1 MHCAQCGRL
10 LPSANA
16 ICAECDRELSAP
28 SRNALNASGDQ
39 DCYTC
44 PQCQQHFDQ
53 CITALYPPNA
63 PWYRPQVTLPA
74 CPHCKTA
81 ITWLKLPRP
90 SIAELRWHGL
100 SFLAAIWPT
109 ALLFFY
115 GKQLANAYLMLAL
128 TFCLYFFILAQGRKM
143 QMATALFDDG
153 PGQWVLLREAKA
165 LQRQLFGLPV
175 LWLILI
181 WLAIYAVLLA
191 LLPLTVMVYLAAMLA
206 AFSAFAAVMAW
217 RSTRQAKAQANA
229 APKSAPTAPA
239 PLG

>member
-28 SRNALNASGDQ
+28 SRNALNALGDQ

-53 CITALYPPNA
+53 HITALYPPNA

-90 SIAELRWHGL
+90 SIAELRWHRL

-115 GKQLANAYLMLAL
+115 GKQLANAYLTLAL
-128 TFCLYFFILAQGRKM
+128 TAGLYFFTVAQGRKV
-143 QMATALFDDG
+143 QIAPTPLDDS
-153 PGQWVLLREAKA
+153 GQWVLAHEAKA
-165 LQRQLFGLPV
+165 LQRQLFGLPAP
-175 LWLILI
+175 WLILI
-181 WLAIYAVLLA
+181 WLAIFAGLMA

-229 APKSAPTAPA
+229 APKTAPTAPA

>member
-1 MHCAQCGRL
+1 MHCTQCGRL

-28 SRNALNASGDQ
+28 SRNALNALGDQ

-53 CITALYPPNA
+53 HITALYPPNA
-63 PWYRPQVTLPA
+63 PWYRPQVTLLA

-115 GKQLANAYLMLAL
+115 GKQLANAYLTLAL
-128 TFCLYFFILAQGRKM
+128 IAGLYFFTVAQGRKV
-143 QMATALFDDG
+143 QIAPTPFDSS
-153 PGQWVLLREAKA
+153 GQWVLRREAKA
-165 LQRQLFGLPV
+165 LQRQLFGLPAP
-175 LWLILI
+175 WLILI
-181 WLAIYAVLLA
+181 WLAIFAGLTA

-217 RSTRQAKAQANA
+217 RSTRQAKARANA
-229 APKSAPTAPA
+229 APKSEPTAPA
-239 PLG
+239 PRG

>member
-1 MHCAQCGRL
+1 MHCTQCGRL
-10 LPSANA
+10 LPYANA

-39 DCYTC
+39 GLYTC

-63 PWYRPQVTLPA
+63 PWYQPQDMVPA

-100 SFLAAIWPT
+100 SFLAAMWPA
-109 ALLFFY
+109 ALLIFY

-128 TFCLYFFILAQGRKM
+128 TFCLYFFILAKGRKM
-143 QMATALFDDG
+143 QMAPTLLDDG

-191 LLPLTVMVYLAAMLA
+191 LLPLTVMVYLSAMLA

-217 RSTRQAKAQANA
+217 RSARQAKAVLNTA
-229 APKSAPTAPA
+229 ADSASRH
-239 PLG
+239 LR